1 MAISGN
7 PHKLAMDIAVGYTN
21 VTLATLKKYTPSDL
35 KVINVNLTIVTREL
49 RQEQIP
55 LEDVMALKK
64 RNMKLQRVNQAL
76 TVIRMYCKKKRI
88 VI

>member
-1 MAISGN
+1 MTISGN
-7 PHKLAMDIAVGYTN
+7 PHKLAMDIAEGYTN
-21 VTLATLKKYTPSDL
+21 ITMATLKKYTPADL

-55 LEDVMALKK
+55 LEDIMAIKK
-64 RNMKLQRVNQAL
+64 RNMKLQRVNQAMS
-76 TVIRMYCKKKRI
+76 VIRTYCKKKRI